1 MKLLNNTD
9 LYFVIPCGC
18 NVTHS
23 DYMKK
28 KTLSPIQLLVM
39 NHLGSVCVFLD
50 PVCLRKGQK
59 GSESFAVVAPPPSNV
74 FSCHSSITN
83 PARRPNVLFIFWGQ
97 RARVCVWLQNDPLR
111 QTHRT
116 SFFLYNYIITARLVF
131 TLYSTLECIRW
142 VSKLKGAYITR
153 KHREEISASNHWA
166 AQCVLRSNSPVTF
179 RGAVYCSSLVLVCA
193 LYCIM
198 HLLISSGSKLLMR
211 VWEKLNLASN

>member
-1 MKLLNNTD
+1 
-9 LYFVIPCGC
+9 
-18 NVTHS
+18 
-23 DYMKK
+23 MKK
-28 KTLSPIQLLVM
+28 KTLSPIQLLIM

-59 GSESFAVVAPPPSNV
+59 GSESFAVVAPPP
-74 FSCHSSITN
+74 FKCFFMPLIHHKPCPKTKCALYLLG
-83 PARRPNVLFIFWGQ
+83 PACTC
-97 RARVCVWLQNDPLR
+97 VCVTAKWPSLR

-166 AQCVLRSNSPVTF
+166 AQRVLRSNSPVTF

>member
-1 MKLLNNTD
+1 MYFWTPSVWEKGRRVQSRLL
-9 LYFVIPCGC
+9 
-18 NVTHS
+18 
-23 DYMKK
+23 
-28 KTLSPIQLLVM
+28 LL
-39 NHLGSVCVFLD
+39 L
-50 PVCLRKGQK
+50 
-59 GSESFAVVAPPPSNV
+59 PPLQMF

-166 AQCVLRSNSPVTF
+166 AQRVLRSNSPVTF